1 MKYSI
6 IDIGSNSMR
15 LTLYE
20 SDKDTF
26 KILFREKVMA
36 GLAGY
41 VEDGILST
49 EGIACACYGLLTFK
63 HMLDSLGLPEPH
75 VFATASLRNIAN
87 SVSALNEIKN
97 VTGFIIEVLSGREEA
112 LLGYAGAMKEL
123 SITEGAFIDIGGA
136 STELVTFD
144 NSKPIESVS
153 FNVGSLSLYKNC
165 VKHIIPGA
173 GSQKHIN
180 KVIKEEI
187 DDTGM
192 LPKEKHSPIIG
203 VGGTSRAV
211 MKLSRKVFGLSES
224 CSHIT
229 AEQLEALC
237 GILFK
242 GDKAAANLILKL
254 EADRIHT
261 MIPGIMILHHIFTA
275 FNADELIVSK
285 YGVREGYLCQKV
297 LKCNQ

>member
-1 MKYSI
+1 
-6 IDIGSNSMR
+6 MR

-20 SDKDTF
+20 TDGDNF

-63 HMLDSLGLPEPH
+63 HMLESLALPEPH

-87 SVSALNEIKN
+87 SVSALNEIKT

-123 SITEGAFIDIGGA
+123 SITKGAFIDIGGA

-144 NSKPIESVS
+144 NFKPIESVS

-165 VKHIIPGA
+165 VKHIIPGT
-173 GSQKHIN
+173 GSQKRIN
-180 KVIKEEI
+180 KVIREEV

-192 LPKEKHSPIIG
+192 LPREKRSPIIG
-203 VGGTSRAV
+203 VGGTARAV
-211 MKLSRKVFGLSES
+211 MTLARKVFGLSES
-224 CSHIT
+224 CSHINS
-229 AEQLEALC
+229 EQLEALC
-237 GILFK
+237 AILLK

-261 MIPGIMILHHIFTA
+261 MVPGIMILQHIFTS
-275 FNADELIVSK
+275 FDADELIVSK
-285 YGVREGYLCQKV
+285 YGVREGYLCQKI
-297 LKCNQ
+297 LKCSQ